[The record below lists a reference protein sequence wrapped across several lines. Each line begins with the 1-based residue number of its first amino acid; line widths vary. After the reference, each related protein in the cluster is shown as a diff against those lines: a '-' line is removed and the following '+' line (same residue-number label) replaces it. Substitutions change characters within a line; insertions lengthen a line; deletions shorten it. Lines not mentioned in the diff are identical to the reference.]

1 MRQYNLS
8 VDFNKNVNSK
18 RKNVE
23 SKTKKMSNP
32 TLGIL
37 SFIFEMMVNL

>member
-8 VDFNKNVNSK
+8 INFNKNVNSK
-18 RKNVE
+18 RKNE
-23 SKTKKMSNP
+23 SKTEKMINP

-37 SFIFEMMVNL
+37 SFTFEIMVNL